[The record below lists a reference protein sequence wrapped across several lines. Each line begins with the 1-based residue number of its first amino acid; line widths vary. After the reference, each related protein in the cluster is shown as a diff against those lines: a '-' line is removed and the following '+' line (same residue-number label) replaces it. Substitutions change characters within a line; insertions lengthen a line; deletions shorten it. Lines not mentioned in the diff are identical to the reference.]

1 MKTLVLG
8 RPVIAIAGSSGK
20 TTTKEMIASILR
32 TRWKVYKS
40 GANTNDRIHLTKHAK
55 KIRPYHRAVVLEYG
69 MSARGNL
76 RRSCTIIQPNM
87 AVVTMV
93 GTAHIGNFGGN
104 AERLIKAKSEIILNM
119 KQSGTLFLNND
130 DINSQRLDNGNFQG
144 MVVTVAINN
153 EADYK
158 AIDVRFSKK
167 GMIFA
172 AKLADTY
179 QQFYISVLG
188 EHNVYNALF
197 AIAVADRLGFTPDKI
212 RKGLKKYKRPKRRL
226 MVYHLKK
233 KVRLLDDT
241 YNANPNSVKAAID
254 VLDKIGTGSNIAVLG
269 NMSELGSYSK
279 RGHKDVGRY
288 LANKKKTYLFT
299 FGNKAR
305 IIGKEAIAN
314 GFPSRRVKHS
324 VNRKTLHK
332 RLKRYIKYG
341 STVLVKGSHNMRMNK
356 TVKFLKHIS

>member
-1 MKTLVLG
+1 MLR

-40 GANTNDRIHLTKHAK
+40 GANTNDRIHLRKHAK

-69 MSARGNL
+69 MHAKGNL
-76 RRSCTIIQPNM
+76 RRSCKIIQPNM

-104 AERLIKAKSEIILNM
+104 VERLIKAKSEIILNM
-119 KQSGTLFLNND
+119 KQTGTLFINND
-130 DINSQRLDNGNFQG
+130 DLNSKKLDKGNFQG
-144 MVVTVAINN
+144 TIVTVGINN
-153 EADYK
+153 DANYK
-158 AIDVRFSKK
+158 ALDVRFGKK

-172 AKLADTY
+172 VKLADTY
-179 QQFYISVLG
+179 QQFYISALG

-197 AIAVADRLGFTPDKI
+197 AIAIASRLGFGPDQI
-212 RKGLKKYKRPKRRL
+212 RKGLQKYKRPGRRL

-233 KVRLLDDT
+233 NVQLIDDS
-241 YNANPNSVKAAID
+241 YNANPNSVKAALD
-254 VLDKIGTGSNIAVLG
+254 VLDKVSTGTNIAVLG
-269 NMSELGSYSK
+269 NMSELGRYSK

-288 LANKKKTYLFT
+288 LANKNTTYLLT
-299 FGNKAR
+299 FGNKAK

-314 GFPSRRVKHS
+314 GFPTQKVKHS
-324 VNRKTLHK
+324 VNRKALH
-332 RLKRYIKYG
+332 RLLKRYINNG
-341 STVLVKGSHNMRMNK
+341 STVLVKGSHNMGMNK